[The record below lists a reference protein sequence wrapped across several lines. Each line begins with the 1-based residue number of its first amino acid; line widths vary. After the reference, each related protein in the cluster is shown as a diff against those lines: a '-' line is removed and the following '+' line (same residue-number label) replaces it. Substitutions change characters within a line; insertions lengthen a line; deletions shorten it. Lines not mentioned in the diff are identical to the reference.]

1 MTDAGGLPALVTPAV
16 PQWTTA
22 CLDWEQRIVEG
33 RSLLP
38 LDPLFPDEAEAA
50 LKIYRDLVLV
60 DVAGRPTMA
69 QACLP
74 WAFDLPRALFGSYD
88 PDSGR
93 RLIRYYFELV
103 AKKNTKSTRAAGIM
117 VTALIRNWR
126 PSGEFYILA
135 PTKEIADN
143 SYIPARDA
151 INADPGLKAILKPSA
166 GRVIEHRN
174 TGAMLKV
181 VAADSET
188 VAGKKTIGLLVDE
201 VWLFGN
207 RAGAETMLNEIEG
220 GLASRPEGFVV
231 YLSTQSPK
239 KPAGIFAQKL
249 ERFRAIRDGKLHDP
263 SSLPLLHEFPKHL
276 IESGEY
282 KSSKNWHIPNPNLT
296 KSVDVDYI
304 RHKLDEAAR
313 SGKASVTDI
322 EAKHLNIEVGTGSRL
337 DGWAGAEI
345 WDRGLEEKLTLDAI
359 LERCEV
365 VTIGIDG
372 GGLDDL
378 LGVCVIGREKG
389 TQRWLG
395 WACGLISTIGVT
407 RRKANAVEYLRFKRA
422 GELTV
427 FRFSADDIGG
437 DDDPELAEL
446 LEGALEPSLEPNG
459 LPPDIRFVIELV
471 ARIRDLG
478 LLAQVG
484 VDAAGIGAI
493 VDALAG
499 IGITQEAETL
509 DAVRQGIALMGAVK
523 TVERKLA
530 DHSFRHGDSPL
541 LAWCVANVKVVQT
554 PTAMRVARD
563 EAGFGKVDPAMAL
576 FNAAHLMS
584 LNPEA
589 TTSVFDQMASEEA
602 QESGEEGI
610 SAAEEAA
617 ILGDH
622 RHPRW
627 QEMRERFEARLA
639 AADRDEF

>member
-1 MTDAGGLPALVTPAV
+1 MT

-22 CLDWEQRIVEG
+22 CPDWEERITAG

-38 LDPLFPDEAEAA
+38 FDPLFPDQAEAA
-50 LKIYRDLVLV
+50 LEIFRDLVLV
-60 DVAGRPTMA
+60 DVAGKPTMA

-93 RLIRYYFELV
+93 RLIKYYFELV

-126 PSGEFYILA
+126 ESGEFYILA

-143 SYIPARDA
+143 SFIPARDA

-174 TGAMLKV
+174 TGAFLKV

-249 ERFRAIRDGKLHDP
+249 DRFRDIRDGKLIDP
-263 SSLPLLHEFPKHL
+263 MSLPLLHEFPKKL

-282 KSSKNWHIPNPNLT
+282 KRPENWHIPNPNLT
-296 KSVDVDYI
+296 KSVDVEYI
-304 RHKLDEAAR
+304 RHKLAEAAR
-313 SGKASVTDI
+313 SGKASVIDI
-322 EAKHLNIEVGTGSRL
+322 EAKHLNVQVGTASGI

-345 WDRGLEEKLTLDAI
+345 WDRGIEPVLTLDE
-359 LERCEV
+359 LLNRSEV
-365 VTIGIDG
+365 ATIGVDG

-378 LGVCVIGREKG
+378 LGVGVIGREKV

-395 WACGLISTIGVT
+395 WACGLISTIGVK
-407 RRKANAVEYLRFKRA
+407 RRKANATEYLKFKRA
-422 GELTV
+422 GELIV
-427 FRFSADDIGG
+427 FRFAGG
-437 DDDPELAEL
+437 VEGIEAAEEDETPEIAEL
-446 LEGALEPSLEPNG
+446 VADALEPSTVPG
-459 LPPDIRFVIELV
+459 ALPPDIQYVVDLV
-471 ARIRDLG
+471 KRIQSLG

-493 VDALAG
+493 VDALG
-499 IGITQEAETL
+499 KIEVTQDAETL
-509 DAVRQGIALMGAVK
+509 DAVRQGIALMGAIK

-530 DHSFRHGDSPL
+530 DRSFVHGDLQL
-541 LAWCVANVKVVQT
+541 LSWCVGNLKIVPT

-563 EAGFGKVDPAMAL
+563 EAGFGKVDPVMAL

-584 LNPEA
+584 LNPEPQG
-589 TTSVFDQMASEEA
+589 SVYTADR
-602 QESGEEGI
+602 G
-610 SAAEEAA
+610 
-617 ILGDH
+617 LLV
-622 RHPRW
+622 
-627 QEMRERFEARLA
+627 FEA
-639 AADRDEF
+639 